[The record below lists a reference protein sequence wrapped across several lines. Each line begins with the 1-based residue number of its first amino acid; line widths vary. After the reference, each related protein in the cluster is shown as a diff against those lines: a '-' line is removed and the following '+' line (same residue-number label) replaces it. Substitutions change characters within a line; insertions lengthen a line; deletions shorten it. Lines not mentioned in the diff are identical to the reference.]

1 MRNFYDRSVPTRN
14 LVTTLTGIITA
25 VVTVLVLVGVLTPE
39 QSGTLSSNA
48 VSIVE
53 AVGVIWGAVASII
66 LMFKATD
73 G

>member
-39 QSGTLSSNA
+39 QSGALSSNA